1 MTKKLRI
8 TTVPSL
14 KKFRK
19 IVKKRFLLSLLF
31 YLSLATAVVLL
42 LWYRTGLSAVNLQD
56 KEKISFP
63 VNKGDSVSE
72 IAIRLKQAGL
82 IRDLTRFKIYVFF
95 SKTAKK
101 IKVGNFDL
109 TANQDVP
116 EMVKVLVEGRT
127 DLRITIIEGLRQ
139 EQIGE
144 LLRDKGLPINLTEWQ
159 QEIVVSKK
167 EGSIF
172 PDTYFFQPEASKGAV
187 LKTIDRNFQKKVTEG
202 LSSEIAKN
210 KLTLREILT
219 LASIVERE
227 SRIEKDRSLVAGIL
241 LKRWNKG
248 WALQADATVQYA
260 VATKNLI
267 LNPSASLRTRT
278 KNFEWW
284 PKNLT
289 IKDLEINSPYNTYV
303 ISGLPPGPICNP
315 GLSSIKAVLNP
326 TDSPYWFYLNDSN
339 GEMHYAKTD
348 AEHVANIRKYLFKLP
363 VDKN

>member
-1 MTKKLRI
+1 
-8 TTVPSL
+8 
-14 KKFRK
+14 
-19 IVKKRFLLSLLF
+19 
-31 YLSLATAVVLL
+31 VLVFF
-42 LWYRTGLSAVNLQD
+42 LWYQAGLSAVNLQT

-101 IKVGNFDL
+101 IKIGNFDL
-109 TANQDVP
+109 SASQDIP
-116 EMVKVLVEGRT
+116 EIVRILVEGRT

-144 LLRDKGLPINLTEWQ
+144 LLKDKGLPVALTEWQ
-159 QEIVVSKK
+159 QEIVVNKK
-167 EGSIF
+167 EGTLF
-172 PDTYFFQPEASKGAV
+172 PDTYFFHAEATQGAI
-187 LKTIDRNFQKKVTEG
+187 LKIIDRNFQKKVTEG
-202 LSSEIAKN
+202 LAKEISQS
-210 KLTLREILT
+210 KLTLTEILT

-227 SRIEKDRSLVAGIL
+227 ARNEVDRKLVAGIL

-248 WALQADATVQYA
+248 WALEVDATVQYA
-260 VATKNLI
+260 VATKNLR
-267 LNPSASLRTRT
+267 LNPSAEFTLSSSEVLRTRT

-289 IKDLEINSPYNTYV
+289 TQDLEINSPYNTYLY
-303 ISGLPPGPICNP
+303 SELPPGPICNP
-315 GLSSIKAVLNP
+315 GLSPIKAVLSP
-326 TDSPYWFYLNDSN
+326 TESPYWFYLNDTN

-348 AEHVANIRKYLFKLP
+348 AEQAANIQKYLH
-363 VDKN
+363 